1 MELRHLRYF
10 IAVAEELNFSRA
22 AERLHVSQ
30 PPLSRQIRD
39 LETELQVQ
47 LLQRDRQSVRLTPAG
62 RALLARSR
70 KLVQDAE
77 SLKAEAQTIGQGRE
91 QELQIGYAPSPT
103 AVVIAE
109 ILARHHELSP
119 GARITLH
126 DLSNVEMMS
135 GLRSKKLQ
143 AALTVRPPA
152 GEMRGLKFETIRHH
166 PPGIICSPG
175 SPLARQCAVRP
186 TEVAGSKLVVYRARD
201 YPEYHAWVSKVLGVR
216 KNGIVIS
223 EEYSDVMSLMA
234 AVQAGRGVAVV
245 GDFITP
251 LIGDRV
257 RFVPFV
263 SGAHF
268 LEVGL
273 LYRKSGL
280 GETIERFIAAALAGR
295 MAKDRPS
302 KL

>member
-39 LETELQVQ
+39 LEVELKVKFLDRNRQGVQ
-47 LLQRDRQSVRLTPAG
+47 LTRIGQAVLV
-62 RALLARSR
+62 RSR
-70 KLVQDAE
+70 KLVHDAE
-77 SLKAEAQTIGQGRE
+77 SLLAEAQMMDQERRE
-91 QELQIGYAPSPT
+91 ELQIGYAPSPT
-103 AVVIAE
+103 SVVISE
-109 ILARHHELSP
+109 ILARYHELSP

-135 GLRSKKLQ
+135 GLRAKKLH

-166 PPGIICSPG
+166 PPGIICSPV
-175 SPLARQCAVRP
+175 SPLAQQRAVHP
-186 TEVAGSKLVVYRARD
+186 SEIAASNLVVYRAKA
-201 YPEYHAWVSKVLGVR
+201 YPEYHGWVSKVLGVSKSR
-216 KNGIVIS
+216 LVIS
-223 EEYSDVMSLMA
+223 EECSDVMSLMA

-273 LYRKSGL
+273 LYRKSDHDKGVKGFL
-280 GETIERFIAAALAGR
+280 AASLVGR
-295 MAKDRPS
+295 QS
-302 KL
+302 K

>member
-10 IAVAEELNFSRA
+10 IAVAEELNFSHA

-39 LETELQVQ
+39 LEAELKVK
-47 LLQRDRQSVRLTPAG
+47 LFERDRQSVRLTEVG
-62 RALLARSR
+62 RVVLNRAR

-77 SLKAEAQTIGQGRE
+77 SLRTLALMSNNESR
-91 QELQIGYAPSPT
+91 QELHIGYAPSPS
-103 AVVIAE
+103 ALVISG
-109 ILARHHELSP
+109 ILARYHELSP

-135 GLRSKKLQ
+135 GLRAKRLH
-143 AALTVRPPA
+143 AALTVRPPS
-152 GEMRGLKFETIRHH
+152 GEMRGLKFEAIRHH
-166 PPGIICSPG
+166 PPGIICSA
-175 SPLARQCAVRP
+175 SSSFARQRAVRP
-186 TEVAGSKLVVYRARD
+186 SEVAASKLVVYRAKEF
-201 YPEYHAWVSKVLGVR
+201 PEYHGWVSKVLGVSKAR
-216 KNGIVIS
+216 LVIS
-223 EEYSDVMSLMA
+223 EECSDVMSLVA

-245 GDFITP
+245 GDFITA
-251 LIGDRV
+251 LAGDRV
-257 RFVPFV
+257 RFVPFI

-280 GETIERFIAAALAGR
+280 GENIGKFIAASMAGR
-295 MAKDRPS
+295 QLK
-302 KL
+302 

>member
-39 LETELQVQ
+39 LEAELKVKLLDRNRQGVQ
-47 LLQRDRQSVRLTPAG
+47 LTQAG
-62 RALLARSR
+62 QAVLVRSR
-70 KLVQDAE
+70 KLVHDAE
-77 SLKAEAQTIGQGRE
+77 SLLTEAQMMDQESRE
-91 QELQIGYAPSPT
+91 DLQIGYAPSPT
-103 AVVIAE
+103 SVVISE
-109 ILARHHELSP
+109 ILARYHELSP

-135 GLRSKKLQ
+135 ALRAKKLH

-152 GEMRGLKFETIRHH
+152 AEMRGLKFETIRHH

-175 SPLARQCAVRP
+175 SPLARQRAVRP
-186 TEVAGSKLVVYRARD
+186 SEVAGSKLVVYRAKD
-201 YPEYHAWVSKVLGVR
+201 YPEYHAWVSKVLGVSKSR
-216 KNGIVIS
+216 LVINQ
-223 EEYSDVMSLMA
+223 ECSDVMGLMA

-273 LYRKSGL
+273 LYRKSEHEKGVKGFL
-280 GETIERFIAAALAGR
+280 AASLAGR
-295 MAKDRPS
+295 QPK
-302 KL
+302 

>member
-39 LETELQVQ
+39 LEAELKVKLLDRNRQGVQ
-47 LLQRDRQSVRLTPAG
+47 LTRVGHAVLV
-62 RALLARSR
+62 RSR
-70 KLVQDAE
+70 KLVNDAD
-77 SLKAEAQTIGQGRE
+77 SLLAEAQTMDQERRE
-91 QELQIGYAPSPT
+91 ELQIGYAPSPT
-103 AVVIAE
+103 SVVISE
-109 ILARHHELSP
+109 ILARYHELSP

-126 DLSNVEMMS
+126 DLSNVEMIS
-135 GLRSKKLQ
+135 GLRAKKLH

-152 GEMRGLKFETIRHH
+152 GEMRGLKFETIRQH

-175 SPLARQCAVRP
+175 SPLARQRAVRP
-186 TEVAGSKLVVYRARD
+186 SEVAGSKLVVYRAREF
-201 YPEYHAWVSKVLGVR
+201 PEYHGWVSKVLGVGKSR
-216 KNGIVIS
+216 LVIS
-223 EEYSDVMSLMA
+223 EECSDVMSLMA

-251 LIGDRV
+251 LIGERV

-273 LYRKSGL
+273 LYRKSDHDKGVEGL
-280 GETIERFIAAALAGR
+280 LAASLVGR
-295 MAKDRPS
+295 QPK
-302 KL
+302 

>member
-39 LETELQVQ
+39 LEAELQVQ

-70 KLVQDAE
+70 KLVRDAE
-77 SLKAEAQTIGQGRE
+77 SLKAEAQTIGQGRQ

-135 GLRSKKLQ
+135 GLRAKKLH

-166 PPGIICSPG
+166 PPGIICSPV
-175 SPLARQCAVRP
+175 SPLARQRAVRP
-186 TEVAGSKLVVYRARD
+186 SEVAGSKLVVYRAKD
-201 YPEYHAWVSKVLGVR
+201 YPEYHAWVSKVLGVSKSR
-216 KNGIVIS
+216 LVIN
-223 EEYSDVMSLMA
+223 EECSDVMSLMA

-263 SGAHF
+263 SGAHS

-273 LYRKSGL
+273 LYRNSDHDKGVKGFLTASL
-280 GETIERFIAAALAGR
+280 IGR
-295 MAKDRPS
+295 QS
-302 KL
+302 K

>member
-39 LETELQVQ
+39 LEAELKVRLLDRNRQGVQ
-47 LLQRDRQSVRLTPAG
+47 LTQVGHAVLV
-62 RALLARSR
+62 RSR
-70 KLVQDAE
+70 KLVHDAE
-77 SLKAEAQTIGQGRE
+77 SLLAEAQMMDVERRE
-91 QELQIGYAPSPT
+91 ELHIGYAPSPT
-103 AVVIAE
+103 SVVISE
-109 ILARHHELSP
+109 ILARYHELSP

-126 DLSNVEMMS
+126 DLSNVEMMA
-135 GLRSKKLQ
+135 GLRSKKLH

-166 PPGIICSPG
+166 PPGIICSPM
-175 SPLARQCAVRP
+175 SPLARQRTVCPA
-186 TEVAGSKLVVYRARD
+186 EVAGSKLVVYRAKD
-201 YPEYHAWVSKVLGVR
+201 FPEYHGWVSKVLGVSKSR
-216 KNGIVIS
+216 LLIS
-223 EEYSDVMSLMA
+223 EECSDVMSLMA

-273 LYRKSGL
+273 ICRKSDHDQTLQGFLEASLL
-280 GETIERFIAAALAGR
+280 GRQ
-295 MAKDRPS
+295 S
-302 KL
+302 K